1 MKENRSPRGFLGKVF
16 NVSRFTR
23 NGAARE
29 VSTMLQS
36 HRQIRRKTRHEA
48 AGNLW
53 TGELHS
59 NPFLPPAPVFVNS
72 ALCHQP
78 YLKRVRREHGSAA
91 GTRNTEIGFAE
102 ASGLP
107 LVWQIGKFLLP
118 ESSHVEEGRKVAQL
132 PPGSQHQD

>member
-1 MKENRSPRGFLGKVF
+1 
-16 NVSRFTR
+16 
-23 NGAARE
+23 
-29 VSTMLQS
+29 MLQS
-36 HRQIRRKTRHEA
+36 RRQIQRKTKHKA

-53 TGELHS
+53 TSELHS

-78 YLKRVRREHGSAA
+78 YLQREKHELSSAA

-107 LVWQIGKFLLP
+107 LVWQIGKFYCQSLP
-118 ESSHVEEGRKVAQL
+118 R
-132 PPGSQHQD
+132 